1 MKLQRLEHPPRWG
14 ARAAA
19 RTGRGTTA
27 TGHGAALIL
36 SVYYTYRAKLGQVP
50 ISSNLFQ
57 NLQARSA
64 CENFEEIC
72 GRA

>member
-1 MKLQRLEHPPRWG
+1 MKLQRLEHPPRSGWG

-36 SVYYTYRAKLGQVP
+36 SVYYTYRAKADGHAWGTCNRDMHMQCVMLA
-50 ISSNLFQ
+50 S
-57 NLQARSA
+57 
-64 CENFEEIC
+64 
-72 GRA
+72 

>member
-36 SVYYTYRAKLGQVP
+36 SVYYTYGAKAG
-50 ISSNLFQ
+50 
-57 NLQARSA
+57 
-64 CENFEEIC
+64 
-72 GRA
+72 GRASGTCDRDMHMQYSVI